1 MLKKNNNAIAHQNK
15 KKSIGISVKNVSG
28 LKMSISK
35 CCSPIPGDQVAGFV
49 SKGQGIKVHR
59 IDCPNI
65 VNADPARLIDV
76 YWDYTNLDNKRY
88 TVDLQIL
95 GLDRPNLLND
105 VVTILG
111 TSNVSIL
118 NINASVND
126 LDADIKVSVSV
137 ENAEILQVTIDNL
150 NKIQG
155 ISNVKRVIH

>member
-1 MLKKNNNAIAHQNK
+1 M
-15 KKSIGISVKNVSG
+15 
-28 LKMSISK
+28 
-35 CCSPIPGDQVAGFV
+35 
-49 SKGQGIKVHR
+49 
-59 IDCPNI
+59 
-65 VNADPARLIDV
+65 
-76 YWDYTNLDNKRY
+76 
-88 TVDLQIL
+88 
-95 GLDRPNLLND
+95 DRPNLLND